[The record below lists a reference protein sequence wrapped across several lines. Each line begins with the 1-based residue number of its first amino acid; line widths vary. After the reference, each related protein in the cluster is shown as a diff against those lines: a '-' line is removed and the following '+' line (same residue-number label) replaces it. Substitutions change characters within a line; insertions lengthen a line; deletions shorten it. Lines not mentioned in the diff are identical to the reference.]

1 MDSLLSSVD
10 PQVVLIV
17 GAIAVLILS
26 IMLVIRILKAGAGLI
41 VGIIAIVLV
50 LQYGFGISF
59 SQLWGEVGN
68 LPHDVTQL
76 VQGFDLN
83 ALTSVFSEG

>member
-10 PQVVLIV
+10 PQIVLVVA
-17 GAIAVLILS
+17 AIAVVVLS

-41 VGIIAIVLV
+41 VAIIAIVLV

-59 SQLWGEVGN
+59 SQLWSEVGH
-68 LPHDVTQL
+68 LPQNVTQL
-76 VQGFDLN
+76 VQSIDLN
-83 ALTSVFSEG
+83 TLTAVFSEG

>member
-1 MDSLLSSVD
+1 MDGLLSSVD
-10 PQVVLIV
+10 SRVVLIAA
-17 GAIAVLILS
+17 AIAVLILS
-26 IMLVIRILKAGAGLI
+26 LMLMIRILKAGAGLI
-41 VGIIAIVLV
+41 VAIAAIVLV

-59 SQLWGEVGN
+59 SQLWREITN

-76 VQGFDLN
+76 VQGFDFN